1 MTGWTYSTIDGLTL
15 WDVEDL
21 QEMWLTLHGR
31 KQTRPR
37 QQFDELK
44 SQMTQFGLG
53 SVKGKLPEQYRKKG

>member
-1 MTGWTYSTIDGLTL
+1 MTGWTYRTIDGLTL

-31 KQTRPR
+31 KQARPR
-37 QQFDELK
+37 QQLDELK
-44 SQMTQFGLG
+44 LQMAQFGLG